1 MKSWTDYSTLP
12 DLPRAVLNINGGVF
26 LTSDLIRQRLAG
38 TELPA
43 NPTDIIMPAGSSR
56 WPEPMREQLSGT
68 LKPAGVLV
76 PVIERDSEL
85 TVLLT
90 KRSAEL
96 KHHAGQVS
104 FPGGRMEEHDADVVA
119 TALRETQEEVGIST
133 HHVSVIGYLETM
145 PTITGYAV
153 TPVVGVVSNDAEL
166 EIDKTE
172 VEFAF
177 EVPLSYLLDAANDV
191 RSEWDAGDRRV
202 PMVEFHWEGRRIW
215 GATAF
220 MILKLREKLLNQ

>member
-1 MKSWTDYSTLP
+1 MKNWIVCSILP
-12 DLPRAVLNINGGVF
+12 NLPRAVSNINGGVI
-26 LTSDLIRQRLAG
+26 LTSALIRERLAE
-38 TELPA
+38 TALPA
-43 NPTDIIMPAGSSR
+43 NPTDIMMPPGSSR

-76 PVIERDSEL
+76 PVIERDAEM

-96 KHHAGQVS
+96 KHHAGQIS
-104 FPGGRMEEHDADVVA
+104 FPGGRMEEHDADVAA
-119 TALRETQEEVGIST
+119 TALRETHEEVGISA
-133 HHVSVIGYLETM
+133 HHVTVVGYLETM

-153 TPVVGVVSNDAEL
+153 TPIVGMVSSDAEL
-166 EIDKTE
+166 VIDKTE
-172 VEFAF
+172 VEYAF
-177 EVPLSYLLDAANDV
+177 EVPLSFLLDTANDV
-191 RSEWDAGDRRV
+191 RSQWDAGDRQV

-220 MILKLREKLLNQ
+220 MILKLRKKLLNQ

>member
-1 MKSWTDYSTLP
+1 VVS
-12 DLPRAVLNINGGVF
+12 NISGGAI
-26 LTSDLIRQRLAG
+26 LSSDDIRLRLAG
-38 TELPA
+38 TELTSNPA
-43 NPTDIIMPAGSSR
+43 DIIMPPGSSR

-76 PVIERDSEL
+76 PIIERASEM

-104 FPGGRMEEHDADVVA
+104 FPGGRMEEHDANVEA
-119 TALRETQEEVGIST
+119 AALRETFEEVGIAS
-133 HHVSVIGYLETM
+133 HHVSVIGYLDTM

-153 TPVVGVVSNDAEL
+153 SPVVGMVSAGVEL
-166 EIDKTE
+166 AIDKTE
-172 VEFAF
+172 VEYAF
-177 EVPLSYLLDAANDV
+177 EVPLSFLLNPQNDV
-191 RSEWDAGDRRV
+191 RTQWAAGDRKL
-202 PMVEFHWEGRRIW
+202 PMLEFHWDGERIW

-220 MILKLREKLLNQ
+220 MILALRKLLLKQ